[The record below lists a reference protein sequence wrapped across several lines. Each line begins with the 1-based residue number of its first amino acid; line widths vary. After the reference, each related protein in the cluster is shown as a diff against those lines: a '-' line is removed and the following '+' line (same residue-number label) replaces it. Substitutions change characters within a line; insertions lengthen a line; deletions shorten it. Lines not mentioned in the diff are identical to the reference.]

1 MRRLLCRLHREQ
13 RGAVLVLVSLAL
25 VALVVMLAL
34 AIDGGYA
41 YAQRRRMQNAADA
54 AAMAGAR
61 TRALGG
67 NDAQV
72 EAAITQYAMANG
84 ADGTNW
90 TCPDGQT
97 VRVTVWRVFPTFF
110 AGIAGLPQMTASAT
124 AEASVQYLSAAS
136 GLLPMIIKDQPFV
149 LGQSY
154 VLWGNDPEAP
164 GNFGWVN
171 WDGPPVG
178 NSELVAN
185 ITNPGNS
192 GYWRIGDW
200 VPAGPGV
207 MDSTPVRDALSL
219 WIGQHVTVPLYDI
232 VQESGSNSSYHIAA
246 FGEFV
251 LEAFDFRASNKWV
264 RGHFIRWVESGP
276 GGGPNRGLSS
286 IKLTR

>member
-72 EAAITQYAMANG
+72 EAAITQYATANG

-97 VRVTVWRVFPTFF
+97 VRVTAWRVFPTFF

-124 AEASVQYLSAAS
+124 AEASMQYLSAAS
-136 GLLPMIIKDQPFV
+136 DLLPMVVKIDNFV
-149 LGQSY
+149 IGQTY
-154 VLWGNDPEAP
+154 QLWENSLEAP
-164 GNFGWVN
+164 GNYGWVD
-171 WDGPPVG
+171 WDGVPVG
-178 NSELVAN
+178 DQELAYN
-185 ITNPGNS
+185 ILHPSNS
-192 GYWRIGDW
+192 GYWEIGNLI
-200 VPAGPGV
+200 PGAPGV
-207 MDSTPVRDALSL
+207 KEGSSVEEALST
-219 WIGQHVTVPLYDI
+219 WIGQHVTIPFYDLI
-232 VQESGSNSSYHIAA
+232 IGTGANTKYRVAG

-251 LEAFDFRASNKWV
+251 LDGYNFGSSVKYV
-264 RGHFIRWVESGP
+264 VGHFIRWVEQGP
-276 GGGPNRGLSS
+276 GGGPNRGLASV
-286 IKLTR
+286 KLTA